1 MKGRIAADWRHHCAA
16 ISGRELGS
24 GWRGT
29 RQVRD
34 LQPSRRPGL
43 PGAAERRSLRARRE
57 LLAVGETL
65 LRGQG
70 ALF

>member
-1 MKGRIAADWRHHCAA
+1 MHDCAV

-24 GWRGT
+24 GSRGAG
-29 RQVRD
+29 QVRD

-43 PGAAERRSLRARRE
+43 PRVAKRRSLRARRE